1 MNRFEELRG
10 LGVGDDAGDLVAR
23 YPGVGIRLITRQPQ
37 FMREF
42 FAHLSATLV
51 LRRTRAYHITYIF
64 VSLFSCDC

>member
-1 MNRFEELRG
+1 MGN
-10 LGVGDDAGDLVAR
+10 DAGDLVAR
-23 YPGVGIRLITRQPQ
+23 YPGVGIELKIFHAGQPQ